1 MSIYDGLVCLLGF
14 QVWHGNRWRLGIRT
28 HFWLMPSLARAT
40 SLSYTGFTE
49 ADNTQPFLASYP
61 RNSSWEIASSLPA
74 LIPATDE
81 FPTPIHIYVH
91 YEAVRVAYNHVVNFV
106 PHLLPPA
113 NPITPKP
120 DIILHIGL
128 AAGRP
133 YYTLEKGAH
142 GRGYGAIPDVDGER
156 FPDDVADEKFPPELF
171 PYVLHTSFDTS
182 DVVARW
188 RTKLGHSSAD
198 AQFPAHAQIHSSSA
212 PDVRVSPDAGN
223 FMCGFIYW
231 NSLAHYYSMNEDERP
246 VAFMHVPDLSDSD
259 EKLDTGRNV
268 AIALIKAL
276 VESRRLVG
284 IVHDYE
290 REGRGKEE
298 KVKAETDV
306 NFV

>member
-1 MSIYDGLVCLLGF
+1 M
-14 QVWHGNRWRLGIRT
+14 
-28 HFWLMPSLARAT
+28 
-40 SLSYTGFTE
+40 
-49 ADNTQPFLASYP
+49 
-61 RNSSWEIASSLPA
+61 
-74 LIPATDE
+74 
-81 FPTPIHIYVH
+81 
-91 YEAVRVAYNHVVNFV
+91 VNFI

-142 GRGYGAIPDVDGER
+142 GRGYGAIPDVDGDK
-156 FPDDVADEKFPPELF
+156 FPDDVANEKFPPELF

-188 RTKLGHSSAD
+188 RSNLGHTWAD
-198 AQFPAHAQIHSSSA
+198 AHLPAYAQIQSTDA
-212 PDVRVSPDAGN
+212 PDVRLSPDAGN
-223 FMCGFIYW
+223 FLCGFTYW

-246 VAFMHVPDLSDSD
+246 VVFMHVPDLSDSD
-259 EKLDTGRNV
+259 EMLDTGRDV
-268 AIALIKAL
+268 TIALIKAL

-284 IVHDYE
+284 ISDDY
-290 REGRGKEE
+290 GKETRGE
-298 KVKAETDV
+298 EQKVRVETDV